1 MFCSKC
7 GAVIEEGTA
16 FCAVCGT
23 KVGGPAVTV
32 TGAPAGTTSGKA
44 PSSGAPKG
52 LGIAS
57 MICGILAL
65 VGKFFGGIVEF
76 FLPIPITMFIFP
88 LSLAGIITG
97 IISNVLAKKRNQKLN
112 GMTTAGLITSIIAM
126 VLWVV
131 ETVITTIITT
141 VLLLIYVGFIVLYI
155 IGMAASIG
163 SMNF

>member
-1 MFCSKC
+1 MSFS
-7 GAVIEEGTA
+7 VSRPE
-16 FCAVCGT
+16 F
-23 KVGGPAVTV
+23 P
-32 TGAPAGTTSGKA
+32 SGKA

-57 MICGILAL
+57 MICGILAI

-97 IISNVLAKKRNQKLN
+97 IISSVLAKKRNQKLN

-131 ETVITTIITT
+131 ETIVSTILSILVVVGVVVI
-141 VLLLIYVGFIVLYI
+141 YVLYI
-155 IGMAASIG
+155 VFMLGVAGIYMS
-163 SMNF
+163 